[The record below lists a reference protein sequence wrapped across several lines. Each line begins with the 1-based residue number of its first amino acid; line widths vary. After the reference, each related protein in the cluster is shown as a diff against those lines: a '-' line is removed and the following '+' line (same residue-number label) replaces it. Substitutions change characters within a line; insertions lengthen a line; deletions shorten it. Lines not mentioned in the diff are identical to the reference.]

1 MMLAPT
7 VSLQVNSVALS
18 HISFSPNGN
27 TSICLDREKQ
37 PNVGNLPVGRPANQN
52 VCFRTCMDSW
62 STGRLLHTTMQITQI
77 PGHTRRRIRNRSH
90 RTSSLVLGTSATN
103 LPRIWSKLRRRR
115 HTQALIRFRTQGDVS
130 RVMCGSSA

>member
-1 MMLAPT
+1 MLAPT

-18 HISFSPNGN
+18 HISFSPKHKHLFGPGE
-27 TSICLDREKQ
+27 TTKRRQLTRGPSGKPKCLF
-37 PNVGNLPVGRPANQN
+37 PNISWS
-52 VCFRTCMDSW
+52 SW